1 MAGILSRRLRRLRGR
16 PMGSGCP
23 PSRPRRM
30 ILMGGA
36 VWIRY
41 LVLRSREVMS
51 IWAVN
56 WAFHTEVA
64 PPVHKLVLVALANF
78 ADDEDLAWPHVETLA
93 GMASVSTRTVQRALK
108 ALEEAGLIERSMGL
122 AAGARGGLRRTN
134 SVYRLNVPDDLS
146 RRKGVR
152 TARPGVVR
160 EFSSFAREDG
170 SAVGPVGEG
179 PSQARCAM
187 GVTTVPN
194 ADEGPSQA
202 RCDTGV
208 VTVDRCDTGDAN
220 RCDTGDVSIGEPS
233 LVEPSDLTPLPP
245 TPPSADGSGGV
256 GSGPGSDLAVEDS
269 RGGVGL
275 PAAGSAPADGRAVS
289 PNADGGVVPVGRD
302 VAADWALIRHALPE
316 SMQVLDDDGVA
327 VVAPLLRE
335 RLDAGWTAA
344 DLRAHLAGNPIPAR
358 VRHLA
363 GLVAH
368 RLSKLPPEGAPPKS
382 SSRWRMPD
390 PPSIPLRAEECSP
403 VAVRAEAARM
413 EAIRTGSPDAGRSR
427 FWWLR
432 RELDAAERAAS
443 EGMSGV

>member
-1 MAGILSRRLRRLRGR
+1 
-16 PMGSGCP
+16 
-23 PSRPRRM
+23 
-30 ILMGGA
+30 
-36 VWIRY
+36 
-41 LVLRSREVMS
+41 MS

-160 EFSSFAREDG
+160 EFSSFAREDISG
-170 SAVGPVGEG
+170 AAVGPV
-179 PSQARCAM
+179 
-187 GVTTVPN
+187 
-194 ADEGPSQA
+194 DEGPSQVRCDMGVITVPSA
-202 RCDTGV
+202 NESPSQVRCDTGV

-233 LVEPSDLTPLPP
+233 LVEPPTPLPP
-245 TPPSADGSGGV
+245 RPSPVVPVPADGSGGV
-256 GSGPGSDLAVEDS
+256 GSEARSDSE
-269 RGGVGL
+269 
-275 PAAGSAPADGRAVS
+275 
-289 PNADGGVVPVGRD
+289 RD
-302 VAADWALIRHALPE
+302 VAADWALIRHTLPE

-335 RLDAGWTAA
+335 RLAAGWTAA
-344 DLRAHLAGNPIPAR
+344 KLRDCLAANPVPDR
-358 VRHLA
+358 VRRMA

-368 RLSKLPPEGAPPKS
+368 RLSKLPPEGAPKS
-382 SSRWRMPD
+382 SPSRQRRPAD
-390 PPSIPLRAEECSP
+390 PPSLPPLRAEECSP
-403 VAVRAEAARM
+403 VAVRAEAARL
-413 EAIRTGSPDAGRSR
+413 EAIRTGSADAGRSR

>member
-1 MAGILSRRLRRLRGR
+1 M
-16 PMGSGCP
+16 
-23 PSRPRRM
+23 
-30 ILMGGA
+30 
-36 VWIRY
+36 
-41 LVLRSREVMS
+41 
-51 IWAVN
+51 
-56 WAFHTEVA
+56 
-64 PPVHKLVLVALANF
+64 
-78 ADDEDLAWPHVETLA
+78 
-93 GMASVSTRTVQRALK
+93 
-108 ALEEAGLIERSMGL
+108 
-122 AAGARGGLRRTN
+122 
-134 SVYRLNVPDDLS
+134 
-146 RRKGVR
+146 
-152 TARPGVVR
+152 
-160 EFSSFAREDG
+160 
-170 SAVGPVGEG
+170 
-179 PSQARCAM
+179 
-187 GVTTVPN
+187 
-194 ADEGPSQA
+194 
-202 RCDTGV
+202 
-208 VTVDRCDTGDAN
+208 DRCDTGNAN

-275 PAAGSAPADGRAVS
+275 PVAGSAPADGRAVS
-289 PNADGGVVPVGRD
+289 PATETDVAPATERD
-302 VAADWALIRHALPE
+302 VSADWALIRRTLPE
-316 SMQVLDDDGVA
+316 SMQVLDDDGVT
-327 VVAPLLRE
+327 VVVPLLRE
-335 RLDAGWTAA
+335 RLAAGWTAA
-344 DLRAHLAGNPIPAR
+344 ELRDRLAGNPVPDR

-368 RLSKLPPEGAPPKS
+368 RLGKLPPEGAPPKS

>member
-1 MAGILSRRLRRLRGR
+1 
-16 PMGSGCP
+16 
-23 PSRPRRM
+23 
-30 ILMGGA
+30 
-36 VWIRY
+36 
-41 LVLRSREVMS
+41 MS

-56 WAFHTEVA
+56 WSFHTEVA

-160 EFSSFAREDG
+160 EFSSFAREDISG
-170 SAVGPVGEG
+170 AAVGPVDEG
-179 PSQARCAM
+179 PSQVRCDM
-187 GVTTVPN
+187 GVTTVPSVN
-194 ADEGPSQA
+194 ECPSRG

-233 LVEPSDLTPLPP
+233 VVEPSDLAPLPP
-245 TPPSADGSGGV
+245 AALPGAGS
-256 GSGPGSDLAVEDS
+256 
-269 RGGVGL
+269 GVGL
-275 PAAGSAPADGRAVS
+275 AGLSGEAVADDDGGSCPPSGTVEVPGWESAPAGPGRKSGRGAS
-289 PNADGGVVPVGRD
+289 SGPSGVPV
-302 VAADWALIRHALPE
+302 VEDWDLVRRCLPQPMQALDGP
-316 SMQVLDDDGVA
+316 GVA
-327 VVAPLLRE
+327 VVVPLLRE
-335 RLDAGWTAA
+335 RLEAGWRPEGLREVLAA
-344 DLRAHLAGNPIPAR
+344 DPLPDR

-368 RLSKLPPEGAPPKS
+368 RLGRVPVDGAPPPSWPRS
-382 SSRWRMPD
+382 SSWRIPD
-390 PPSIPLRAEECSP
+390 PPSLPPLRAEECSP
-403 VAVRAEAARM
+403 VAVRAEAARL
-413 EAIRTGSPDAGRSR
+413 EAIRTGSADAGRSR

>member
-1 MAGILSRRLRRLRGR
+1 
-16 PMGSGCP
+16 
-23 PSRPRRM
+23 
-30 ILMGGA
+30 
-36 VWIRY
+36 
-41 LVLRSREVMS
+41 MS

-179 PSQARCAM
+179 PSQARCDM
-187 GVTTVPN
+187 GVTTVPSVN
-194 ADEGPSQA
+194 ECPSRG

-245 TPPSADGSGGV
+245 TPPSPVVSADGSGGV
-256 GSGPGSDLAVEDS
+256 GSGSESDVEDS

-275 PAAGSAPADGRAVS
+275 PAAGSAPAGGRAVS
-289 PNADGGVVPVGRD
+289 PATGAGVASVGRD
-302 VAADWALIRHALPE
+302 VAADWALVRRVLPE

-327 VVAPLLRE
+327 VVVPLLRE
-335 RLDAGWTAA
+335 RLAAGWTAA
-344 DLRAHLAGNPIPAR
+344 DLRDRLAANPVPDR

-368 RLSKLPPEGAPPKS
+368 RLGKLPPEGAPKS
-382 SSRWRMPD
+382 SPSRRRMPD
-390 PPSIPLRAEECSP
+390 PPSSPPSPGERSP
-403 VAVRAEAARM
+403 VAVRAESARM
-413 EAIRTGSPDAGRSR
+413 EAIRVGSPDAGRSR
-427 FWWLR
+427 LWWLR

-443 EGMSGV
+443 ESKSGV

>member
-1 MAGILSRRLRRLRGR
+1 
-16 PMGSGCP
+16 
-23 PSRPRRM
+23 
-30 ILMGGA
+30 
-36 VWIRY
+36 
-41 LVLRSREVMS
+41 MS

-160 EFSSFAREDG
+160 EFSSFAREDISG
-170 SAVGPVGEG
+170 AAVGPVDEG
-179 PSQARCAM
+179 PSQVRCDM
-187 GVTTVPN
+187 GVTTVPSVN
-194 ADEGPSQA
+194 ECPSRG

-245 TPPSADGSGGV
+245 TPPSPVVSADGSGGV
-256 GSGPGSDLAVEDS
+256 GSGSESDVEDS

-275 PAAGSAPADGRAVS
+275 PAAGSAPAGGRAVS
-289 PNADGGVVPVGRD
+289 PAAGAGVASVGRD
-302 VAADWALIRHALPE
+302 VAADWALVRRVLPE

-327 VVAPLLRE
+327 VVVPLLRE
-335 RLDAGWTAA
+335 RLAAGWTAA
-344 DLRAHLAGNPIPAR
+344 DLRDRLAANPVPDR

-368 RLSKLPPEGAPPKS
+368 RLGKLPPEGAPKS
-382 SSRWRMPD
+382 SPSRQRRPAD
-390 PPSIPLRAEECSP
+390 PPSSPPSPGERSP

-413 EAIRTGSPDAGRSR
+413 EAIRVGSPDAGRSR
-427 FWWLR
+427 LWWLR

-443 EGMSGV
+443 ESKSGV